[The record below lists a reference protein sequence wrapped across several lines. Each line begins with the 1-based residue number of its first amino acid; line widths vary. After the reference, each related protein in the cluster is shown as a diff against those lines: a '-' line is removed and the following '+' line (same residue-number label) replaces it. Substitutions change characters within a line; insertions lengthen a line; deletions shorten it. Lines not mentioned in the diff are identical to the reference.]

1 MHKFNDEPGTMESV
15 HTQDLSPEDTLTSWS
30 LDDFLDNV
38 PVGYLPEEPWFNRR
52 TRRIPTPMNC

>member
-1 MHKFNDEPGTMESV
+1 MHKFNDDPGTMESV

-38 PVGYLPEEPWFNRR
+38 PWAIPGR
-52 TRRIPTPMNC
+52 TVVQ